1 MRRAPASE
9 DASPILRLG
18 AAPPRSGAPAGP
30 PRRSWR
36 RQLRL
41 LLRQPRR
48 LLLAA
53 RPGWAM
59 AAALAR
65 KIRRAA
71 LALALAALVALAA
84 APLPDPAL
92 AAAAVTAGRAG
103 GGSFGPSSPGASSSR
118 ASSSSSAPS
127 AYRHRHY
134 GGGRGAAAASRTRVF
149 HSNLLAPQ
157 IRVYSAPSPPNILVI
172 QRQRQPAL
180 AAGDGAAAV
189 RWSPGDALL
198 LVGVGSLITYGFVNN
213 HRIGRRGGPLGGGRG
228 GALGPGATA
237 SHLVAVFRLDPR
249 GPSRR
254 LLRNVRELAER
265 SDTTTRRGVQD
276 LVSDGSVPNVLFLI
290 I

>member
-1 MRRAPASE
+1 LGQKARR
-9 DASPILRLG
+9 LVL
-18 AAPPRSGAPAGP
+18 
-30 PRRSWR
+30 
-36 RQLRL
+36 
-41 LLRQPRR
+41 

-53 RPGWAM
+53 RPGGVVAA
-59 AAALAR
+59 AAALAK

-84 APLPDPAL
+84 ALPSL
-92 AAAAVTAGRAG
+92 AAVTAGRAG
-103 GGSFGPSSPGASSSR
+103 GGSFGPSSASR
-118 ASSSSSAPS
+118 TSSSAPS
-127 AYRHRHY
+127 SSHHRHY
-134 GGGRGAAAASRTRVF
+134 GGGGTSRTRVF

-180 AAGDGAAAV
+180 AAGDGGVAV

-198 LVGVGSLITYGFVNN
+198 LVGAGSLITYGFANN
-213 HRIGRRGGPLGGGRG
+213 HRIGRRGGPLGGGRD

-276 LVSDGSVPNVLFLI
+276 LVSDGSVPNVLFLSI
-290 I
+290 